1 MVPAVPVPII
11 VNPTCSGVMR
21 RPPEWRPPD
30 PTDNTTNHQA
40 NRPGEQQARP
50 GTENRADVIRARTR
64 RSNGKGNQ
72 NWRCSQQ
79 SPAHSSSP
87 VRLNVKS
94 NTRAPDT
101 QRSKR
106 VGDFF
111 PLDCCGTATRHT
123 HAALAPRYPQ
133 NEMLWSARDF
143 VSVEWPRPRRQVGWV
158 EAQPEATALAA
169 KGMSWATPGSRISGD
184 KTPPLAPKLE

>member
-30 PTDNTTNHQA
+30 PTDNTTNHEA

-50 GTENRADVIRARTR
+50 GTENRADVIRPRTR

-123 HAALAPRYPQ
+123 HSALAAQYPQ
-133 NEMLWSARDF
+133 NEILWPLETSFRSSGPDRAVRL
-143 VSVEWPRPRRQVGWV
+143 VGLRRSRGPGPIRACEANRP
-158 EAQPEATALAA
+158 
-169 KGMSWATPGSRISGD
+169 
-184 KTPPLAPKLE
+184 PP